1 MANVNPLTSGG
12 SHSHLMSGA
21 YGRRLFFV
29 FTKFISFSKE
39 SQFKGAIIC
48 ECHVEPVLVSAG
60 GLGGGEGAMNKV

>member
-21 YGRRLFFV
+21 CGRRLFF

-39 SQFKGAIIC
+39 SQFKGAMI
-48 ECHVEPVLVSAG
+48 
-60 GLGGGEGAMNKV
+60 